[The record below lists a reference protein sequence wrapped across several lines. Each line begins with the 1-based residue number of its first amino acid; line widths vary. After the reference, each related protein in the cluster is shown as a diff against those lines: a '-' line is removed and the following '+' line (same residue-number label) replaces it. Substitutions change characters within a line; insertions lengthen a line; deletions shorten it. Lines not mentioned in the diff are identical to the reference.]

1 MLVDWHSFE
10 YPASVPWPQS
20 LDPQLDWAWGIH
32 SIESW
37 LRINVGP
44 RLQQWAWNDA
54 GKINNIGVA
63 FRLERDQLFFVLT
76 WSR

>member
-10 YPASVPWPQS
+10 FQASVPWPQS
-20 LDPQLDWAWGIH
+20 EGAQLDWAWGIH

-37 LRINVGP
+37 LQVNVGA
-44 RLQQWAWNDA
+44 RLQSWAWSDA

-63 FRLERDQLFFVLT
+63 FRWERDQLLFVLT